1 MAGEM
6 GGQVPVEQGQ
16 VPQEGGAPEGGD
28 QLTQLVQGVGQGI
41 STLAE
46 IVGKT
51 PDAPPEAA
59 QLAAGMMEQFQQLI
73 QVMSGGGQP
82 QQEQPSQA
90 VPVNQPEGTPVRV

>member
-6 GGQVPVEQGQ
+6 AEQVPVDQGQ
-16 VPQEGGAPEGGD
+16 APQEAGGD
-28 QLTQLVQGVGQGI
+28 QLAQLVQGVGQGI

-82 QQEQPSQA
+82 QQSQAPQA
-90 VPVNQPEGTPVRV
+90 VPVQQAEGTPVRV